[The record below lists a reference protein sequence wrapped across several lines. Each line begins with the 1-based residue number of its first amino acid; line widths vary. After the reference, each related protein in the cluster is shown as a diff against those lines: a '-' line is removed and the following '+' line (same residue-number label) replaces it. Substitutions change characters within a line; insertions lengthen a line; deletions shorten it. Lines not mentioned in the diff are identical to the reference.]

1 MVSTFIDWR
10 NVKNLERF
18 ERLEAESSK
27 RSKVGSSFIGGDDDR
42 VYDNE
47 RVEPIAADSYGRE
60 ELSSFAINQ
69 RGRFVTT

>member
-42 VYDNE
+42 VCDNE
-47 RVEPIAADSYGRE
+47 RVEPIAANSYGRE
-60 ELSSFAINQ
+60 GPSSFAINQ